1 MQWIESLFAVHS
13 AMQTVIVLSLIC
25 AVGLAFGKLRVGG
38 VSLGV
43 AFVFF
48 VGILAGHLGLSVDGR
63 MLDYAENFGL
73 ILFVYVLGMQVGPG
87 FFASIMD
94 DGLRL
99 NGWGLGVVAAGTLL
113 ALVFA
118 QLTPVSLPDM
128 AGILCGATTNTPALG
143 AAQQTLQQLGLP
155 ASGAALG
162 CAVAYPLGVVGVIIG
177 MVVLRKVLVRPSQLV
192 SHVTHNEDETFIARY
207 EVANPALRGKNL
219 AQIKQMSH
227 CEFIVSRIWRGHEV
241 IVPKSATVLQ
251 MHDRLLVVTSKGE
264 VEAIEILFG
273 RRETEDWN

>member
-1 MQWIESLFAVHS
+1 MQWIDSLFAVHS

-25 AVGLAFGKLRVGG
+25 AVGLAFGKLRVWG

-48 VGILAGHLGLSVDGR
+48 IGILAGHLGFSVDAR

-99 NGWGLGVVAAGTLL
+99 NGWGLGVVFVGTLL
-113 ALVFA
+113 ALLFV
-118 QLTPVSLPDM
+118 QVTPVSLPEM

-162 CAVAYPLGVVGVIIG
+162 CAVTYPLGVVGVILG
-177 MVVLRKVLVRPSQLV
+177 MIALRKLLVRPWQLK
-192 SHVTHNEDETFIARY
+192 SHATHNEDETFIARF
-207 EVANPALRGKNL
+207 EVVNPALAG
-219 AQIKQMSH
+219 
-227 CEFIVSRIWRGHEV
+227 GHY
-241 IVPKSATVLQ
+241 
-251 MHDRLLVVTSKGE
+251 
-264 VEAIEILFG
+264 
-273 RRETEDWN
+273 